1 MMKRKPAPKKKT
13 VKGKAPAPKV
23 KAKAKPTKNKPQP
36 TPAPMSPEASGW
48 IKIQEWPGLFVLYR
62 RGSEHL
68 AELQPE
74 LEANEKRLM
83 SGHGLEDLASAKL
96 DRAWG
101 LLAFLEFARRDS
113 ATNHNSWGFLELRR
127 EAIGLL
133 TETLGELALKLFYS
147 SREAAENSYMDMV
160 ALVKRTGEG
169 IVKRRFDPIRYKG
182 KWALPVLAI
191 YYAKLLCEQHGRLP
205 SKAEVKERLMAPS
218 LVAMKLGFSKKSNA
232 HKGNWNQVF
241 DRAGLGGLP
250 DTPL

>member
-1 MMKRKPAPKKKT
+1 MKKATNQKATKAKT
-13 VKGKAPAPKV
+13 
-23 KAKAKPTKNKPQP
+23 KAKPIKVKPKP
-36 TPAPMSPEASGW
+36 SPAPMAPEASGW
-48 IKIQEWPGLFVLYR
+48 IKINEWPELFVLFR
-62 RGSEHL
+62 RGSEYL

-74 LEANEKRLM
+74 LATTEKRLM
-83 SGHGLEDLASAKL
+83 SGHSLEDLASAKL
-96 DRAWG
+96 DGALGR
-101 LLAFLEFARRDS
+101 LAFLEFARRDS

-127 EAIGLL
+127 EAIEQL

-147 SREAAENSYMDMV
+147 SKEAAENSYMDMV

-169 IVKRRFDPIRYKG
+169 IVKSRFDPIRYKG

-191 YYAKLLCEQHGRLP
+191 YYAKLLCQQHGRLP

-241 DRAGLGGLP
+241 DRAGLGELP
-250 DTPL
+250 DTPRDL

>member
-13 VKGKAPAPKV
+13 VKGKAPAPKA
-23 KAKAKPTKNKPQP
+23 KAKPKPTKNKLQP
-36 TPAPMSPEASGW
+36 APAPMSPEASGW
-48 IKIQEWPGLFVLYR
+48 IKIQEWPGLFVLYLR
-62 RGSEHL
+62 SGEHL

-74 LEANEKRLM
+74 LAATEKRLV
-83 SGHGLEDLASAKL
+83 SGHGEDLASAKL
-96 DRAWG
+96 DGALG

-133 TETLGELALKLFYS
+133 TETLGDLAIKLFFS
-147 SREAAENSYMDMV
+147 SKEAAENSYMDMV

-169 IVKRRFDPIRYKG
+169 IVKRRFDAIRYKG

-218 LVAMKLGFSKKSNA
+218 LVAMNLGFSKKSNA

-241 DRAGLGGLP
+241 DRAGLGELP
-250 DTPL
+250 GTPL